1 VSNLFAK
8 ARAFMSTGL
17 QAAAGVSVTYSRVGE
32 TALTLTAV
40 PGRTV
45 FSSTLDGTAKIEFG
59 DRDYLVESADL
70 TYGEPAL
77 GDRIT
82 EVIDGTTTVFEIVTP
97 NTGEPAWRWSDPAH
111 TRWRIHMKKVS

>member
-1 VSNLFAK
+1 MLAK
-8 ARAFMSTGL
+8 ARAFLSAGL
-17 QAAAGVSVTYSRVGE
+17 QTAAGVSVTYARQGE
-32 TALTLTAV
+32 TTLSLTAI

-45 FSSTLDGTAKIEFG
+45 FSSTLDGAAKIEFG
-59 DRDYLVESADL
+59 DRDYLVEAADL

-97 NTGEPAWRWSDPAH
+97 NTGEPAWRWSDPSH
-111 TRWRIHMKKVS
+111 TRWRIHCKKVG